1 MPRMVSK
8 KEAAKVTGLSE
19 WELGRGA
26 RAGDYPCIK
35 IGEGRGKYLFDV
47 DLLNEALTKRA
58 MENMNRKEAPSN
70 TVSSG
75 IRKVV

>member
-8 KEAAKVTGLSE
+8 KEAAELTGLSE

-26 RAGDYPCIK
+26 RAGEYPCVR
-35 IGEGRGKYLFDV
+35 IGEGRGKFLFDV
-47 DLLNEALTKRA
+47 DLLNEHLTKKV
-58 MENMNRKEAPSN
+58 MENVRKKEEPSN
-70 TVSSG
+70 ALPPG